1 MNNEILIVFLIV
13 FLVSL
18 NLFKSYKINKLKR
31 KVESLRLK
39 NKWLVNL
46 KKPY

>member
-1 MNNEILIVFLIV
+1 MNNELLIVFLIV
-13 FLVSL
+13 FLVAL

-31 KVESLRLK
+31 KINSLRLK

>member
-1 MNNEILIVFLIV
+1 MNNELLIVFLIV

-18 NLFKSYKINKLKR
+18 NLLKSYKINKLKR
-31 KVESLRLK
+31 KVNSLRLK

>member
-1 MNNEILIVFLIV
+1 MNNELLIVFLIV
-13 FLVSL
+13 FLVAL

-31 KVESLRLK
+31 KIESLRLR